1 MNIKDRNSAFLLM
14 IIIAIASGCSHGGS
28 ESGVEISQTSGVN
41 VESFTASPTEIYGG
55 QPSTLE
61 LRLKNNGGQEARDVE
76 AKIYNIPLQDDR
88 SWNIASGEQTLEF
101 NNLRPANP
109 DTETPAREV
118 SQVWTL
124 EAPELE
130 TNRRLPYT
138 VNTRVFYKYSTDAVT
153 DIKVMTG
160 QEFRDSNEETS
171 RPNLDNSG
179 GPIQLEVRTRSPV
192 VFYDDSESRTT
203 NFCVIVSNE
212 GAGTPFASSTDYSE
226 ATESENQRKIS
237 LSIQASGNQISFEE
251 DEKTVEIIGKEGQT
265 CFTMNAEGISGSEI
279 QKTVPVTLEADYGYY
294 LDDSESI
301 SVRGRPN

>member
-1 MNIKDRNSAFLLM
+1 MKLKNSVSALVLLV
-14 IIIAIASGCSHGGS
+14 IIAIASGCVDGGTD
-28 ESGVEISQTSGVN
+28 SGVEISQTSGVN
-41 VESFTASPTEIYGG
+41 IESFTASPTEIYSG

-76 AKIYNIPLQDDR
+76 AKLYNIPLEDDR

-109 DTETPAREV
+109 DTETPSREV

-124 EAPELE
+124 EAPEIDS
-130 TNRRLPYT
+130 NQRIPYT
-138 VNTRVFYKYSTDAVT
+138 VNTRIFYKYSTEGVT

-160 QEFRDSNEETS
+160 QEFRESNDETS
-171 RPNLDNSG
+171 RPTLDNSG

-192 VFYDDSESRTT
+192 VFYDDSESMQT

-212 GAGTPFASSTDYSE
+212 GSGTPFLSSADYSE
-226 ATESENQRKIS
+226 ATESKNQRKVK
-237 LSIQASGNQISFEE
+237 LNIQASGNQISFGQN
-251 DEKTVEIIGKEGQT
+251 EKTVEIIGKEGQT

-294 LDDSESI
+294 LDSGESLT
-301 SVRGRPN
+301 VRGRPN